1 MAYAD
6 PPTQTPGQIAASAL
20 WNTYVRDNF
29 IALGRDPEGIR
40 HVGTTPFEIWYP
52 AVMWDEQ
59 ASLTGVAISS
69 GTLYAMPWVSPRGGT
84 LDRIAFENTVTNGGA
99 VRLGIYAATS
109 ATNIYPGA
117 LVLESEFAAVMG
129 STGAHANTI
138 STVLTPSTLYWVVL
152 LGSTTPTLRFVPSTG
167 IRNVLGLPSTLGAT
181 ARSAL
186 SPAQT
191 YGALPST
198 FPAGATPQTI
208 GVPLVAVRYSA

>member
-6 PPTQTPGQIAASAL
+6 PPTQIPGQIATSAL

-29 IALGRDPEGIR
+29 TALGRDPEGIR

-52 AVMWDEQ
+52 AVMYDEQ
-59 ASLTGVAISS
+59 TAFTGVAAT
-69 GTLYAMPWVSPRGGT
+69 GNTLYAWPWVSPRGGT
-84 LDRIAFENTVTNGGA
+84 LDRIAFENTATNGGA
-99 VRLGIYAATS
+99 LRLGIYAATS
-109 ATNIYPGA
+109 ATNIYPSA

-129 STGAHANTI
+129 TTGAHANTI
-138 STVLTPSTLYWVVL
+138 STALTPSTLYWVVL
-152 LGSTTPTLRFVPSTG
+152 ITNGTPTLRSVASTA

>member
-6 PPTQTPGQIAASAL
+6 PPTQIPGQIAASAL

-29 IALGRDPEGIR
+29 TALGRDPEGIR

-52 AVMWDEQ
+52 AVMYDETSFTT
-59 ASLTGVAISS
+59 AAITGD
-69 GTLYAMPWVSPRGGT
+69 TLYAWPWVSPRGGT
-84 LDRIAFENTVTNGGA
+84 LDRIAFENTATNAGA

-117 LVLESEFAAVMG
+117 RVLESEFAAVMG
-129 STGAHANTI
+129 TASAHANTI

-152 LGSTTPTLRFVPSTG
+152 LGSTTPTLRFVASTAM
-167 IRNVLGLPSTLGAT
+167 RNVLGLPSTLGAT
-181 ARSAL
+181 PRSAL